1 MTLRPSTG
9 TLITVAPTGAEHL
22 KGDLPQLPTT
32 TEELVETAVRCEA
45 AGAALIHI
53 HRRDA
58 GLGPR
63 RVCRAPGRPRRRP
76 GLVLTDV
83 RHRQFR

>member
-32 TEELVETAVRCEA
+32 TEELVGQWIRFMAS
-45 AGAALIHI
+45 
-53 HRRDA
+53 
-58 GLGPR
+58 P
-63 RVCRAPGRPRRRP
+63 
-76 GLVLTDV
+76 
-83 RHRQFR
+83 